1 MKLFK
6 LEEMVENIQLEIDL
20 LTKHPVNLT
29 TDNKVQV
36 SRLTSELEKLQKKIE
51 KRT

>member
-6 LEEMVENIQLEIDL
+6 LEEMAENIQLEIDL
-20 LTKHPVNLT
+20 LTKRPVTLT

>member
-6 LEEMVENIQLEIDL
+6 LEEMAENIQLEIDL
-20 LTKHPVNLT
+20 LTKHPVTLT
-29 TDNKVQV
+29 TGNKVEIW
-36 SRLTSELEKLQKKIE
+36 RLTSELEKLHKKID